1 MIILR
6 AFNISYSEH
15 SLFPLDVGY
24 IMIFTIRVR
33 MCDYL
38 ATAKIFEN
46 GRSPAVHLP
55 KKFRLPG
62 DEVIVNKIGDVVLL
76 MSKQPMVW
84 FFEQSEP
91 VSSDFIQ
98 GGREMYILQERETL

>member
-1 MIILR
+1 M
-6 AFNISYSEH
+6 
-15 SLFPLDVGY
+15 
-24 IMIFTIRVR
+24 
-33 MCDYL
+33 
-38 ATAKIFEN
+38 
-46 GRSPAVHLP
+46 SPAVHLP